1 MSALQL
7 LCLHPESSATLSG
20 CCLLSRLCTVYL
32 DRCIQNVHGTHTKSV
47 SVTEKHQNTCKW
59 VFFGLCAAA
68 HHHVPIPP
76 GTGLPLFPFPVS
88 PLTPTV
94 STNCERGTKDTAT
107 TRLISAIVDIQ
118 QCTPSKMKQ
127 TQNAKSQRKFDCRI
141 VLLTSVS
148 F

>member
-7 LCLHPESSATLSG
+7 LRLHPESSTMLSG
-20 CCLLSRLCTVYL
+20 CCLLSRLCAVYL
-32 DRCIQNVHGTHTKSV
+32 DRCIQIVHGTHTKSV
-47 SVTEKHQNTCKW
+47 RVSLKSIRLRASGF
-59 VFFGLCAAA
+59 FFGLCAAA

-76 GTGLPLFPFPVS
+76 GTGLALFPFPVS

-127 TQNAKSQRKFDCRI
+127 TQNAKSQRK
-141 VLLTSVS
+141 LTRKSS
-148 F
+148 S